1 MYPWAI
7 INGRFTKLEKHSSSL
22 LYGPFFVHSS
32 IPSFIL
38 YSVNI
43 SARPTVE
50 AWAQK
55 EIRHSTC
62 PYQTHILVW
71 LSRDLKVIRC
81 QVVL

>member
-1 MYPWAI
+1 MA
-7 INGRFTKLEKHSSSL
+7 GL
-22 LYGPFFVHSS
+22 LNWRNILHPYYMAPLFVHSS

-43 SARPTVE
+43 SGRPTVE

-62 PYQTHILVW
+62 PYQTYILVW